1 VIDGVGVVW
10 ARFFEELLEVVHGQ
24 LRLPPAIAHDLYGV
38 LHVGAACSL
47 IDAAVVI
54 DCSLMAALFKL
65 LLAGLGTLDDD
76 ASLLLPGVGRS

>member
-1 VIDGVGVVW
+1 LGT
-10 ARFFEELLEVVHGQ
+10 FFEELLEVVHGQ

-54 DCSLMAALFKL
+54 GCSLMAALFKL
-65 LLAGLGTLDDD
+65 LLVGLGTLDDD
-76 ASLLLPGVGRS
+76 ASLLLPGVSRS